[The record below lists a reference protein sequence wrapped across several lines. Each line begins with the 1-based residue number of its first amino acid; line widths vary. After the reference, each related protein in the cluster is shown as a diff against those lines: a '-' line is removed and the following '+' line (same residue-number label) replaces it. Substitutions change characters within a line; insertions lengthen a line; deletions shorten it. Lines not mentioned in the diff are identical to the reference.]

1 METNIVIMHLDEY
14 NELLIKANKY
24 DELINAKEFDES
36 VEKYRPEI
44 SG

>member
-1 METNIVIMHLDEY
+1 MEESKVIMNLEDY

-24 DELINAKEFDES
+24 DELIKAKEFDES

-44 SG
+44 SD

>member
-1 METNIVIMHLDEY
+1 MNLDEY

-24 DELINAKEFDES
+24 DELMTAKSES
-36 VEKYRPEI
+36 ESYKSEQSIEKYRPEI